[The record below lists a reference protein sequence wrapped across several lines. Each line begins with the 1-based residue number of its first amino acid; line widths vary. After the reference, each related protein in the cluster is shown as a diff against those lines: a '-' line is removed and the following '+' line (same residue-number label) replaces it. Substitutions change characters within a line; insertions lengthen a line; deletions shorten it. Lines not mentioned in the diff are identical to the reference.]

1 MLPSFEWWN
10 IRALMQAARVEL
22 FRLLG
27 DEDRLRLLA
36 LCAEEE
42 LTVGELASL
51 IGESQPQVT
60 KKTQPLREA
69 GLLASRRDG
78 TRTLL
83 RAQVTPDVIVGAAL
97 EEGRVLC
104 TRDGSLARVAGVVA
118 QREEVARQIFDRPEA
133 AGPALAPD
141 AADRE
146 LLGWLAIFAPL
157 LGAPALAVDLGTG
170 EGALLPLLSP
180 LFERVVAV
188 DRSPA
193 RLARCAARIA
203 EWGLPNVRLREADVD
218 DPALLQEISQRGG
231 ADVVVMARV
240 IRYVA
245 RPQDATAAA
254 ARLVRAGGHV
264 IVVDYLPH
272 DDESLREGGD
282 VWLGFPPDKLRAHL
296 AAAQLDVIAQKP
308 LLGPRGQHP
317 PLQLAVGRKPAPAVR
332 N

>member
-1 MLPSFEWWN
+1 MPPG
-10 IRALMQAARVEL
+10 RVEL

-69 GLLASRRDG
+69 GLLAARKDG

-83 RAQVTPDVIVGAAL
+83 RTQGEPDSVLGAGL
-97 EEGRVLC
+97 EEGRTLC

-118 QREEVARQIFDRPEA
+118 QREEVSRRLFEQPAPELE
-133 AGPALAPD
+133 PAP
-141 AADRE
+141 ADRE
-146 LLGWLAIFAPL
+146 LLGWLAILAPL
-157 LGAPALAVDLGTG
+157 LPGATLAVDLGTG
-170 EGALLPLLSP
+170 EGTLLPILSP

-193 RLARCAARIA
+193 RLARCGARIA
-203 EWGLPNVRLREADVD
+203 QWGLPNVRLREGDAE
-218 DPALLQEISQRGG
+218 DPALVQEISQRGG
-231 ADVVVMARV
+231 ADAVVMARV
-240 IRYVA
+240 LRYAA
-245 RPQDATAAA
+245 RPQDGIAAA
-254 ARLVRAGGHV
+254 ARLLRAGGHA

-272 DDESLREGGD
+272 DDESLREQGD

-296 AAAQLDVIAQKP
+296 AAAQLEVIALHP
-308 LLGPRGQHP
+308 LPALRSLAGEPHP
-317 PLQLAVGRKPAPAVR
+317 PLQLAVGRKPAPHAR